1 MCYNNSRH
9 KVVPSTPGEAASA
22 SSPVSPVPKSLY
34 YGGKRIT
41 MSDWDKPVTF
51 LEWCLFGAALLAI
64 LGFIAYFIIW

>member
-1 MCYNNSRH
+1 
-9 KVVPSTPGEAASA
+9 
-22 SSPVSPVPKSLY
+22 
-34 YGGKRIT
+34 